1 MTAPADAGTA
11 GAANELLRRGL
22 ALAAARR
29 LLEAAAAFQAA
40 LRLDPELVPA
50 LLNLGTAYRH
60 LGQRDSALPCY
71 RLAAKLAPERPE
83 ALYLYATLLCEL
95 RELEEAIAVHRRALA
110 LAPDQPGVLSD
121 LGSALVLR
129 GGDGDA
135 AEGMALLRRA
145 VELAPD
151 WPVAHVNLGVALL
164 RRRRMVAALRC
175 FRAAQRVDAGCDYA
189 RFCESNLHLMRG
201 DYARGYALYDAHRAV
216 YPPRYDE
223 RLWDGAPLAGRTLLL
238 YAQHGLGDTLQFV
251 RYVSRAAALGGRV
264 VLQVQ
269 PQLLPLLGRQPG
281 AARVLSNLVEPGAF
295 DAQASLLELPAVL
308 GDTVDTLPAAVPYLA
323 ADPRLRWRWAERLA
337 ADDGLKVGLV
347 WHGNPKQK
355 DGLIR
360 SCRLADMAP
369 VWELPGVT
377 AYSLQVGAG
386 SEELAELDRSAA
398 GAKQPPVRDLG
409 CLDVEAGA
417 FMDTAA
423 IVECLD
429 VVVTVDTSVAHLA
442 GGLGR
447 PVWMVLPYWAD
458 WRWMLDRRDSP
469 WYPTM
474 RIFRQ
479 PRPGA
484 WGPVFT
490 ELAAALGAAT
500 SSSGSASGRRRSGA
514 GDRSTESQPAVAAA
528 LAPISSRA

>member
-1 MTAPADAGTA
+1 VTASAAAPAS
-11 GAANELLRRGL
+11 GAAHELLRRGL
-22 ALAAARR
+22 ALAAAGR
-29 LLEAAAAFQAA
+29 LFEAAAAFQAA

-60 LGQRDSALPCY
+60 LGQRDCALPCY
-71 RLAAKLAPERPE
+71 RLAARLAPDRPE

-95 RELEEAIAVHRRALA
+95 RELEEAIDVHRRALA

-129 GGDGDA
+129 GGAADA

-145 VELAPD
+145 VELAPG

-164 RRRRMVAALRC
+164 RRRRMAAALRC
-175 FRAAQRVDAGCDYA
+175 FRAAQRADAGCDYA

-216 YPPRYDE
+216 YPPRYRE
-223 RLWDGAPLAGRTLLL
+223 RLWDGAPLAGRTVLL

-281 AARVLSNLVEPGAF
+281 AARVLSNLADPGPF
-295 DAQASLLELPAVL
+295 DVQASLLELPAVL
-308 GDTVDTLPAAVPYLA
+308 GDTLDTLPAEVPYLA
-323 ADPRLRWRWAERLA
+323 ADRRLRREWAKRLA
-337 ADDGLKVGLV
+337 GDDGFRVGLV

-369 VWELPGVT
+369 VWELRGVS

-386 SEELAELDRSAA
+386 SEELAELA
-398 GAKQPPVRDLG
+398 GAGGAATPPVRDLG
-409 CLDVEAGA
+409 ALDAEAGA

-423 IVECLD
+423 IVEALD
-429 VVVTVDTSVAHLA
+429 LVVTVDTSVAHLA

-447 PVWMVLPYWAD
+447 PVWMVVPYWAD
-458 WRWMLDRRDSP
+458 WRWMVDRDDSP

-479 PRPGA
+479 RRPGA
-484 WGPVFT
+484 WSPVFA
-490 ELAAALGAAT
+490 ELAAALGAAM
-500 SSSGSASGRRRSGA
+500 RSRI
-514 GDRSTESQPAVAAA
+514 DRPPPAA
-528 LAPISSRA
+528 LRSRAAPAG

>member
-1 MTAPADAGTA
+1 MSRSAAA
-11 GAANELLRRGL
+11 GAPGAARELLHRGL

-60 LGQRDSALPCY
+60 LGQRDAALPCY
-71 RLAAKLAPERPE
+71 RLAAKLAPDHPE
-83 ALYLYATLLCEL
+83 AHYLYGTLLCEL

-129 GGDGDA
+129 GGGA

-145 VELAPD
+145 VELAPA

-164 RRRRMVAALRC
+164 RRHDLTAALAC
-175 FRAAQRVDAGCDYA
+175 FRTAQEADPACDYA

-216 YPPRYDE
+216 YPPRHRE
-223 RLWDGAPLAGRTLLL
+223 RRWDGRPLAGRTLLL

-269 PQLLPLLGRQPG
+269 PQLVPLLGGQPG
-281 AARVLSNLVEPGAF
+281 AAEVIATGAETGRF
-295 DAQASLLELPAVL
+295 DVQASLLELPAVL
-308 GDTVDTLPAAVPYLA
+308 DDTLATIPAEVPYLA
-323 ADPRLRWRWAERLA
+323 AQPRLRRRWTARLA
-337 ADDGLKVGLV
+337 GDGGFKVGLV

-355 DGLIR
+355 DGLVR

-369 VWELPGVT
+369 VWQVPGVT
-377 AYSLQVGAG
+377 AYGLQVGVG
-386 SEELAELDRSAA
+386 SEELA
-398 GAKQPPVRDLG
+398 PPVRDLG
-409 CLDVEAGA
+409 PIDADSGA

-423 IVECLD
+423 IIEALD
-429 VVVTVDTSVAHLA
+429 LVITVDTSVAHLA

-447 PVWMVLPYWAD
+447 PVWMAVPYWAD
-458 WRWMLDRRDSP
+458 WRWMLDRADSP

-484 WGPVFT
+484 WGPVF
-490 ELAAALGAAT
+490 
-500 SSSGSASGRRRSGA
+500 R
-514 GDRSTESQPAVAAA
+514 DVAAA
-528 LAPISSRA
+528 LRSVARSIRRTVTPQRRAP

>member
-1 MTAPADAGTA
+1 VTRRTAAATPD
-11 GAANELLRRGL
+11 AANELLRHGL
-22 ALAAARR
+22 TLAASGR
-29 LLEAAAAFQAA
+29 LFEAAAAFQAA

-60 LGQRDSALPCY
+60 LGQRDCALPCY
-71 RLAAKLAPERPE
+71 RLAARLAPDRPE
-83 ALYLYATLLCEL
+83 ALYLYGTLLCEL
-95 RELEEAIAVHRRALA
+95 RELEEAIDVHRWALA

-129 GGDGDA
+129 GGDADG

-164 RRRRMVAALRC
+164 RRRRMAAALRC

-201 DYARGYALYDAHRAV
+201 DYPRGYALYDAHRAV
-216 YPPRYDE
+216 YPPRYRE
-223 RLWDGAPLAGRTLLL
+223 RLWDGVPLAGRTVLL

-281 AARVLSNLVEPGAF
+281 AVRVLSNLADPGSF
-295 DAQASLLELPAVL
+295 DVQASLLELPAVL
-308 GDTVDTLPAAVPYLA
+308 GDTLDTIPADVPYLA
-323 ADPRLRWRWAERLA
+323 ADRRLRRRWAHRLA
-337 ADDGLKVGLV
+337 GDGGFKVGLV

-355 DGLIR
+355 DGLVR

-369 VWELPGVT
+369 VWELHGVS
-377 AYSLQVGAG
+377 AYSLQVGVG
-386 SEELAELDRSAA
+386 SEELAELA
-398 GAKQPPVRDLG
+398 GGAGRAGTPPVRDLG
-409 CLDVEAGA
+409 ALDVEAGA

-423 IVECLD
+423 IVDSLD
-429 VVVTVDTSVAHLA
+429 LVVTVDTSVAHLA

-447 PVWMVLPYWAD
+447 PVWMVVPYWAD
-458 WRWMLDRRDSP
+458 WRWMVDRDDSP

-479 PRPGA
+479 RRPGA
-484 WGPVFT
+484 WGPVFA
-490 ELAAALGAAT
+490 ELAAALEAT
-500 SSSGSASGRRRSGA
+500 MQSRIARPPLAEAVARRR
-514 GDRSTESQPAVAAA
+514 PA
-528 LAPISSRA
+528 LRNGGGRGG